1 MGNTE
6 NLHFT
11 RKLFLGNTAAQYMD
25 VLKILD
31 PEDVHFVGKHVLSNL
46 PHFKEQGNLVKDTGT
61 PSIFCI
67 IN

>member
-1 MGNTE
+1 
-6 NLHFT
+6 
-11 RKLFLGNTAAQYMD
+11 MD

-31 PEDVHFVGKHVLSNL
+31 PEDVPFVGKHVLSNL

>member
-11 RKLFLGNTAAQYMD
+11 RKFFWGNTAAQYMD

-31 PEDVHFVGKHVLSNL
+31 SEDVPFVGKHVLTIL